1 MTAAFSTS
9 TVSNCLTPPHPLSPL
24 PLRQGAVG
32 TAGVWPNPGRK
43 ITGVIMHSPAEFH
56 PRHTALASLVNVTF
70 MNYTGGQFYALE
82 FCGK

>member
-1 MTAAFSTS
+1 M
-9 TVSNCLTPPHPLSPL
+9 
-24 PLRQGAVG
+24 
-32 TAGVWPNPGRK
+32 WPNPGRK
-43 ITGVIMHSPAEFH
+43 ITGVIMHSPAEFQ